1 MAITTNLPAGRQ
13 HAPSTTALQGG
24 DYTSAYSVWLGEAL
38 THGPM

>member
-13 HAPSTTALQGG
+13 HAPSTTALQG
-24 DYTSAYSVWLGEAL
+24 DHTSAYNVWLGEAL